1 MKIGLSHSIVGIGFG
16 GLALASAIPAPAQ
29 EIIELP
35 GEDRMLELEFEEL
48 YRLGTLAGEEW
59 EQFGDVQSVAFDAA
73 GNLLVFD
80 QHEQAQKIYV
90 VDPEGRLVR
99 EIGGPG
105 EGPGE
110 FERAVA
116 MAVMPNGRV
125 VVADHDRQGYHLF
138 GADGEFERMVRKPGS
153 PSVWRMGPIRAQ
165 PGADAIIS
173 VPGQAMGVTMTAGA
187 FRGPIVLPSS
197 FTIERKILSG
207 EWSETDT
214 VAEAWL
220 PPTGLE
226 DEDENFQRNYIH
238 IPTALLPELSPSLH
252 WRVLPDGRVAFSDS
266 TTWTVKIA
274 EAGAG
279 VVRIIK
285 RPFRPEPLT
294 DRMIRADKDRRLRRI
309 EESAPSADR
318 LERARRTIENKDYYH
333 ELSVVRGL
341 EVTWDGRIW
350 VLRWGAEPW
359 SDGPID
365 VVTPDGRYLGSYP
378 PGTTALPVA
387 FGPDGLV
394 AFIETDELGVQTVV
408 VKRKVGR
415 Q

>member
-1 MKIGLSHSIVGIGFG
+1 MTSQSTLRRTICWTGSACL
-16 GLALASAIPAPAQ
+16 LAAIPAAAQ

-35 GEDRMLELEFEEL
+35 AEDRTLELEFEEL

-59 EQFGDVQSVAFDAA
+59 EQFGDVQSVAFAAA
-73 GNLLVFD
+73 GTLLVFD

-110 FERAVA
+110 FKRVVA
-116 MAVMPNGRV
+116 MAVMPDGRV

-138 GADGEFERMVRKPGS
+138 RADGEFERMVRKPGS
-153 PSVWRMGPIRAQ
+153 PSAWRMGPIRAQ
-165 PGADAIIS
+165 PGTDAVIS
-173 VPGQAMGVTMTAGA
+173 VPGQAQGVTMTAGA
-187 FRGPIVLPSS
+187 FSGPIVLPSS
-197 FTIERKILSG
+197 FSIERTVLSG
-207 EWSETDT
+207 ERSETDT

-318 LERARRTIENKDYYH
+318 LERARRTIENEDYYH

-341 EVTWDGRIW
+341 QVTWDGRIW

-378 PGTTALPVA
+378 AGATALPVA
-387 FGPDGLV
+387 FGPDGLA
-394 AFIETDELGVQTVV
+394 AFIETDELGVHTVV
-408 VKRKVGR
+408 VRRMVGL
-415 Q
+415 

>member
-1 MKIGLSHSIVGIGFG
+1 MKIGRRNSVVGFG
-16 GLALASAIPAPAQ
+16 CAWLALAGAIPAAAQ

-35 GEDRMLELEFEEL
+35 AEDRTLELEFEEL

-80 QHEQAQKIYV
+80 QHDLAQKIYV

-110 FERAVA
+110 FGHAFA
-116 MAVMPNGRV
+116 MAVMPDGRV
-125 VVADHDRQGYHLF
+125 VVSDMDRRGYHLF
-138 GADGEFERMVRKPGS
+138 GADGEFDRMVRISGS
-153 PSVWRMGPIRAQ
+153 PSSWRMGLIRAQ

-173 VPGQAMGVTMTAGA
+173 VPGQATAYTMTAGA

-197 FTIERKILSG
+197 LTIERTILSG

-214 VAEAWL
+214 IAEAWL

-226 DEDENFQRNYIH
+226 DEDENTQRNRIH
-238 IPTALLPELSPSLH
+238 IPTHFLPELSPSLN
-252 WRVLPDGRVAFSDS
+252 WGILPDGRVAFSDS

-274 EAGAG
+274 EADAG
-279 VVRIIK
+279 VVQIIK

-294 DRMIRADKDRRLRRI
+294 SRMIRADKDRRLRRLQ
-309 EESAPSADR
+309 EGQDQPTGWNNRS
-318 LERARRTIENKDYYH
+318 TIENKDYYH

-378 PGTTALPVA
+378 AGTTALPGA

-408 VKRKVGR
+408 VKRVVGR

>member
-1 MKIGLSHSIVGIGFG
+1 MPSRSTLRRTICWTGSACL
-16 GLALASAIPAPAQ
+16 LAAIPVDAQ
-29 EIIELP
+29 EIIELAA
-35 GEDRMLELEFEEL
+35 EDRTLELEFQEL
-48 YRLGTLAGEEW
+48 YRLGTLGGEEW
-59 EQFGDVQSVAFDAA
+59 EQFGHVQSVAFDAA
-73 GNLLVFD
+73 GTLLVFD

-110 FERAVA
+110 FGHAFA
-116 MAVMPNGRV
+116 MAVMPDGRV
-125 VVADHDRQGYHLF
+125 VVSDMDRRGYHLF
-138 GADGEFERMVRKPGS
+138 GADGEFDRMVRISGS
-153 PSVWRMGPIRAQ
+153 PSSWSMGLIRAQ

-173 VPGQAMGVTMTAGA
+173 VPGQATAYTMTAGA

-197 FTIERKILSG
+197 LTIERTILSG

-214 VAEAWL
+214 IAEAWL

-226 DEDENFQRNYIH
+226 DEDENTQRNRIH
-238 IPTALLPELSPSLH
+238 IPTHFLPELSPSLN
-252 WRVLPDGRVAFSDS
+252 WGILPDGRVAFSDS
-266 TTWTVKIA
+266 TTWTVNIA
-274 EAGAG
+274 EADAG

-294 DRMIRADKDRRLRRI
+294 SRMIRADKDRRLRGLQEGQDQPTGWNNRG
-309 EESAPSADR
+309 
-318 LERARRTIENKDYYH
+318 TIENKDYYH

-350 VLRWGAEPW
+350 VLRWGPEPW

-387 FGPDGLV
+387 FGPDGMA
-394 AFIETDELGVQTVV
+394 AFIEPDELGVQTVV
-408 VKRKVGR
+408 VKRMVGL
-415 Q
+415 